1 MTLLDYFR
9 AELLRFRSWA
19 IAFALLHL
27 VVLGFLT
34 RVVDLAQ
41 QPRFVYQVFAAVY
54 ALAGLLLGAY
64 QMGNYRKPNAW
75 LNLLHR
81 PIPHKQ
87 LAAALMLAAATLL
100 ALGILLP
107 ALVTCAWQ
115 EGMTARVLD
124 HRHLLLVASA
134 WLVSVCGYLVGAYAL
149 LANRRYA
156 IAGFVFLLGLC
167 LGSAVGAK
175 VLLVQLAVIAWL
187 AAMVLVSFKPDLA
200 APPRSL
206 AGTLLVAAPLQM
218 AMWFALVMVGFGI
231 ELAWIMQGTH
241 PNNLPVQVP
250 GSAKEA
256 DNATER
262 ERMALGLAASRH
274 PDAPLWREQAA
285 ISDIHGVGPSLDELP
300 VRNELTNVA
309 PMEFDDDTRRLRW
322 VFSHDDMRFHGVTLA
337 EQRAAGTLGI
347 EGDQPFPEPPL
358 PAGNGMLATR
368 GAMYQYDEEAGRIV
382 PRARVP
388 GGEHIV
394 GFGEA
399 GERLALLSDRAL
411 YLYDARDLQTHE
423 ALLQPRLRVPTPGRV
438 GMLARVD
445 MMELLDGVLV
455 SFTYTRGVYRG
466 DGVPYQALVR
476 VDEQGHA
483 TEVARRTLGS
493 GYGPAFMYR
502 NWYASP
508 FLFTLQREA
517 LRAFAGFRPEYD
529 TARPPV
535 PALPRAI
542 ALVLLALS
550 LLLALWRTRRL
561 ELSTGARLAWIACCA
576 VVGLPAVLALWLLY
590 PPRERLDDLPVAA
603 PLPA

>member
-1 MTLLDYFR
+1 MKFLDYYK
-9 AELLRFRSWA
+9 AELLRFRAWA

-81 PIPHKQ
+81 PIPNKQ
-87 LAAALMLAAATLL
+87 LASALMLASATLL
-100 ALGILLP
+100 AAGILLP
-107 ALVTCAWQ
+107 ALATCAWQ

-124 HRHLLLVASA
+124 ARHLLLVLAA

-156 IAGFVFLLGLC
+156 VAGFVFLMWLC
-167 LGSAVGAK
+167 LSQAVGAAA
-175 VLLVQLAVIAWL
+175 LALQLFAIAWL

-206 AGTLLVAAPLQM
+206 AGTVFVGAPLQL
-218 AMWFALVMVGFGI
+218 AMWFALVMVGFGV
-231 ELAWIMQGTH
+231 EVAWIMQGTH

-262 ERMALGLAASRH
+262 ERMLLGLAASRA

-285 ISDIHGVGPSLDELP
+285 ISDIYGAGPSLDELP
-300 VRNELTNVA
+300 VRNELTNLA
-309 PMEFDDDTRRLRW
+309 PMEFDDATRRVRW
-322 VFSHDDMRFHGVTLA
+322 VFSHDDMRFHGITVA

-347 EGDQPFPEPPL
+347 EGQQRFPEPPL
-358 PAGNGMLATR
+358 PVGNGMLATR
-368 GAMYQYDEEAGRIV
+368 EAVYQYDEEAGRIV
-382 PRARVP
+382 PRVRVP
-388 GGEHIV
+388 KGERIV

-399 GERLALLSDRAL
+399 GERLALLSERAL
-411 YLYDARDLQTHE
+411 YLYDARDLQTRE
-423 ALLQPRLRVPTPGRV
+423 ALLAQRLRVPMPGRI
-438 GMLARVD
+438 GMLARLD
-445 MMELLDGVLV
+445 LMELLDGVLV

-466 DGVPYQALVR
+466 EGEPYQALVR
-476 VDEQGHA
+476 VDEQGKA
-483 TEVARRTLGS
+483 TEVARRLLGS
-493 GYGPAFMYR
+493 GYGPVFMYR

-508 FLFTLQREA
+508 VLQALQR
-517 LRAFAGFRPEYD
+517 RATRLASGFRPEYE
-529 TARPPV
+529 TTPPPV
-535 PALPRAI
+535 PAAPRAI
-542 ALVLLALS
+542 AVVLLAAS
-550 LLLALWRTRRL
+550 LGLALWRTRRL
-561 ELSTGARLAWIACCA
+561 DLPLAARVAWVMLCG
-576 VVGLPAVLALWLLY
+576 VVGVPALLALWLLY
-590 PPRERLDDLPVAA
+590 PPREALDDLPAA
-603 PLPA
+603 LPAPA